1 MWNQAPAPKSATADA
16 QLPNS
21 ATPPALP
28 ATALK
33 PQESP
38 RAAAA
43 SIGKSVT
50 IKGDLIGSEDLTI
63 DGQIEG
69 RIELRGHSLLIG
81 PNAKVQAA
89 VTAKVVTVMGAVIGN
104 ITAEKVDIRKG
115 ASIEGDIDSQK
126 VVMAEGAQLSGRIDT
141 LSAKKGQPK
150 QSLSIAV

>member
-1 MWNQAPAPKSATADA
+1 MWNQAPAPKSSTADVQPPA
-16 QLPNS
+16 A
-21 ATPPALP
+21 ATPPPLP
-28 ATALK
+28 ATALR
-33 PQESP
+33 PQESTRP
-38 RAAAA
+38 ATA

-81 PNAKVQAA
+81 PNARVQAA
-89 VTAKVVTVMGAVIGN
+89 VTAKVVTVMGSLIGN

-141 LSAKKGQPK
+141 LSAKKGQRQP
-150 QSLSIAV
+150 LSVAV

>member
-1 MWNQAPAPKSATADA
+1 MWNQAPAPKNTTADVQPPA
-16 QLPNS
+16 S
-21 ATPPALP
+21 ATPPTLP
-28 ATALK
+28 TPGQR
-33 PQESP
+33 PQENS

-89 VTAKVVTVMGAVIGN
+89 VTAKVVTVMGALVGN

-115 ASIEGDIDSQK
+115 ASIEGDIDAQK
-126 VVMAEGAQLSGRIDT
+126 VVMADGAQLSGRIDT
-141 LSAKKGQPK
+141 LTAKKGQR

>member
-1 MWNQAPAPKSATADA
+1 MWNQAPATKNVTTDA
-16 QLPNS
+16 QLPNT

-28 ATALK
+28 APGIR
-33 PQESP
+33 PQDGA
-38 RAAAA
+38 RAA

-69 RIELRGHSLLIG
+69 RIELKGHSLLIG

-89 VTAKVVTVMGAVIGN
+89 VTAKVVTVMGTVIGN

-126 VVMAEGAQLSGRIDT
+126 VAMAEGAQLSGRIDT
-141 LSAKKGQPK
+141 LSAKKGQQR